1 MCCADSRRCVLN
13 FGVRRSEGVGGD
25 FIKDI
30 SLTRVNKDT
39 VEDPLLV

>member
-1 MCCADSRRCVLN
+1 MCCADSRRRVLN